1 MNKYYF
7 LLDKTRK
14 FSVGPF
20 ITVEE
25 NDDIYIGQIIRSND
39 FSVKYDNNTV
49 LDLELYYIFSEYNLL
64 RTKYYIQSNLKT
76 LNNIEKICDLDIQID
91 MQTGIVTKEILNK
104 QYSLKFKIVDDIIM
118 CPLLE
123 IKNLNN

>member
-7 LLDKTRK
+7 LLDKNRK

-25 NDDIYIGQIIRSND
+25 NHDIYVGQIIRSND
-39 FSVKYDNNTV
+39 FSMKYNHNNM
-49 LDLELYYIFSEYNLL
+49 LNLELYYIFSGNNLL
-64 RTKYYIQSNLKT
+64 DTKYYIQSNLKT
-76 LNNIEKICDLDIQID
+76 LNNIEKICDFD
-91 MQTGIVTKEILNK
+91 MPLNIQTGIVNKEILNK
-104 QYSLKFKIVDDIIM
+104 QYSLKFKIVNDIIM

-123 IKNLNN
+123 IKNLDN

>member
-7 LLDKTRK
+7 LLDKTRT

-39 FSVKYDNNTV
+39 FSIKYDSNRV

-76 LNNIEKICDLDIQID
+76 LNNIEKICDFDIQID
-91 MQTGIVTKEILNK
+91 MQTGIVTKEVLNK

-123 IKNLNN
+123 IKNLDN

>member
-7 LLDKTRK
+7 LLDKK
-14 FSVGPF
+14 KNFSVGPF

-39 FSVKYDNNTV
+39 FSMKYDNYKV
-49 LDLELYYIFSEYNLL
+49 LDLELYHIFSEYNLL
-64 RTKYYIQSNLKT
+64 NIKYYIQSNLKT
-76 LNNIEKICDLDIQID
+76 LNNIEKICDFDIQID

-104 QYSLKFKIVDDIIM
+104 KYSLKFKIVDDIIM

-123 IKNLNN
+123 IKNLGN